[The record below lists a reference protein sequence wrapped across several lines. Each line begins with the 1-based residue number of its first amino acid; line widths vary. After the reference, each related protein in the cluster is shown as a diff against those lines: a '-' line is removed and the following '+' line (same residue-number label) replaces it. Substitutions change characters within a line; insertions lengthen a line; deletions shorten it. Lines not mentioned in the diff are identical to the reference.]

1 MSQLI
6 RMTKPALPS
15 FCPLLWKMHGA
26 YFVDALCIVLPLSR
40 GSGLFTSAFPA
51 SSGGVLFDSQVVC
64 GVDSGLS
71 LSLSGGAQWE
81 AMKELNRGIHL
92 AAWLL
97 VCLSVSLSTCL
108 VVHLSFTITEQ

>member
-1 MSQLI
+1 
-6 RMTKPALPS
+6 
-15 FCPLLWKMHGA
+15 MHGA